1 MLYQFAGWV
10 EEYEDDPLRQDAYM
24 RAARVYQILQQVVPV
39 EDDSVV
45 PADSLLREFIG
56 GGIYG

>member
-1 MLYQFAGWV
+1 
-10 EEYEDDPLRQDAYM
+10 M
-24 RAARVYQILQQVVPV
+24 RAARVYRILHQVVPV